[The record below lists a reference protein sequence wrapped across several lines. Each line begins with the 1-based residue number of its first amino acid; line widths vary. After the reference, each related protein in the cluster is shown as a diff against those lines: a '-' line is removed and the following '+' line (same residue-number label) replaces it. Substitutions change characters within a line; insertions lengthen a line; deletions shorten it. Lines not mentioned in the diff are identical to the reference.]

1 MQGGA
6 SLFCRPG
13 RLGNDLD
20 MDKPLNLYEGPDLRV
35 RIGDLELKNPVMLA
49 SGTCGYGPEI
59 ADFVDLKELGAIVV
73 KGISLESR
81 PGNPP
86 PRLAETPCG
95 LLNAIGLENI
105 GLEAFISGKLPW
117 LRDRNITVVVNI
129 LGNTLEE
136 YRELAARLDGV
147 SGVHGLEINIS
158 CPNVKEGGVAF
169 GTDPIQAANVTREV
183 VSACSLPVIVK
194 LSPNVTDICQIARAV
209 EEAGASAVSLINTL
223 LGMAI
228 DIKRKRPVLGNV
240 FGGLSGPAIKPV
252 ALRMVW
258 QVARCIKIP
267 VIGIGGITTPADALE
282 FLMAGACAVQV
293 GTASLVD
300 PVACS
305 RVLSGIVDFMA
316 ENNYQSIDML
326 KIRP

>member
-1 MQGGA
+1 MERITTAKFLEKKRNGEKITVLTAYDFLTAMIVDEAGVDGILVGD
-6 SLFCRPG
+6 SLGMVVLGYSSTIPVTMEEMIHHTKAVVRG
-13 RLGNDLD
+13 RKRALVIFD
-20 MDKPLNLYEGPDLRV
+20 MPFLSYQTGIRDAILNAGR
-35 RIGDLELKNPVMLA
+35 A
-49 SGTCGYGPEI
+49 
-59 ADFVDLKELGAIVV
+59 LKETGCDAV
-73 KGISLESR
+73 K
-81 PGNPP
+81 
-86 PRLAETPCG
+86 
-95 LLNAIGLENI
+95 
-105 GLEAFISGKLPW
+105 
-117 LRDRNITVVVNI
+117 V
-129 LGNTLEE
+129 
-136 YRELAARLDGV
+136 
-147 SGVHGLEINIS
+147 
-158 CPNVKEGGVAF
+158 EGGVE
-169 GTDPIQAANVTREV
+169 QAETIRALVNSGIPVMGHVGLQPQSVNVYGGY
-183 VSACSLPVIVK
+183 K
-194 LSPNVTDICQIARAV
+194 LRGRGEERKRIIEDAKAV